1 MKCVGIS
8 FNADGGSCNFG
19 IEHEDVFVDNS
30 KVTIDNMMEMY
41 KDKFFYYT
49 LNKSLGD
56 RGKETYGKFKKTNFS
71 HDLLY
76 WVTDEKELSE
86 MSDLIHDC
94 VVREEKKS
102 GQRNDWYW
110 DKSPE
115 MKLLR
120 RDSSLYKIEVDG

>member
-1 MKCVGIS
+1 MKCIGIS
-8 FNADGGSCNFG
+8 FNTDGGSVNFV
-19 IEHEDVFVDNS
+19 IDNEDVFVDKS

-41 KDKFFYYT
+41 KDKYFYYT
-49 LNKSLGD
+49 LNKSFND
-56 RGKETYGKFKKTNFS
+56 RGKETYSKFKKTNS
-71 HDLLY
+71 NSDLLY

-86 MSDLIHDC
+86 ISDLIHDH

-102 GQRNDWYW
+102 GKRNDWYW
-110 DKSPE
+110 DKSTE